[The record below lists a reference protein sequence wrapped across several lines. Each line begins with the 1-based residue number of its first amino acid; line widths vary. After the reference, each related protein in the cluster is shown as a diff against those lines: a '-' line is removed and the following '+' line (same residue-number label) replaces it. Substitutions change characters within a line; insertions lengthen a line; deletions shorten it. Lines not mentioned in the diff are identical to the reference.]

1 MKKIILSILLVFP
14 LIGWSETIQPKNLVG
29 VWVDAKPHSIRGK
42 LIKWLASPGSYRLT
56 ISKDF
61 DVIFQRTFDSGEEE
75 RIEVSCSELSLYED
89 LYIIHLP
96 QRTGGKYKMVI
107 TGWESNT
114 SKMLFGN
121 LYLYNNEGLFNGWP
135 ISLVPEEGS

>member
-1 MKKIILSILLVFP
+1 MVFP
-14 LIGWSETIQPKNLVG
+14 LIGWSETIQPKNIVG
-29 VWVDAKPHSIRGK
+29 VWVDAKPYSIRGK

-75 RIEVSCSELSLYED
+75 RIEVSRSELNLYED

-114 SKMLFGN
+114 SKMLFGH